1 MRHLSYDEITHLRHI
16 PDSSAFQSKGW
27 KMNFVV
33 CHNQHFVDAFFDAD
47 IPYSPHGISTSSL
60 VINIKRMVDSHC
72 YVITLFKKVR
82 E

>member
-1 MRHLSYDEITHLRHI
+1 
-16 PDSSAFQSKGW
+16 
-27 KMNFVV
+27 MNFVV